1 MRALNSLER
10 NTLGII
16 GVVLAIVLFVAL
28 NLLST
33 ITLRSAQLD
42 LTEGKLF
49 TLSDGTRE
57 VLSKIEEPIKLR
69 FYASRSLTDRSP
81 IHGNYMSRVREF
93 LENYVDLANG
103 KLILEIHDPEPYSA
117 IEDEAVAYGLQGVP
131 LSETGEQ
138 GYFGLAGT
146 NSTDDEEKIPF
157 FNLQR
162 EQSLEY
168 DLTRLVFDLSK
179 PKQKVVGLINA
190 LNMDSDPLNR
200 RAPWAMTDRL
210 KQFFEVKTV
219 APTQPFIDE
228 DIDVLMIA
236 HPMELSKRLV
246 YAIDQFILRGG
257 RALVFVDPHS
267 EYTVGFNQ
275 ATRRPGGGNT
285 ASGYEIKALLDA
297 WGVNVDLDHFVGDHA
312 YAVKVQTSALGAS
325 AAVDYLPWFQT
336 DARVMSDDD
345 VVTSELKQVF
355 FASSG
360 AITLKKDAK
369 TTLTPLITSSV
380 KSSLQ
385 DLKLIMTRPNPLAV
399 LEGFKADNTKHV
411 LAARV
416 QGPVKTAFPDGP
428 PKLEGEKKEDRDK
441 VVKAHLAESKESV
454 NLILV
459 ADTDMLADRFWTQ
472 TQDFFGRKMVIPTS
486 SNGDFVTNSVDNL
499 TGSNALISLRS
510 RGESA
515 RPFHRVTQIQKA
527 AEFKYRKT
535 EKSLRDKMSELETK
549 LSGLQK
555 QTTGTGTVIV
565 SDKQKAAMLGLRN
578 QLIGIRR
585 QLRGVQHALKRDIET
600 LDTQLKILNIWAMP
614 LIISLIAVVLAVI
627 RRRKRHHPVVA

>member
-10 NTLGII
+10 STLGVI

-57 VLSKIEEPIKLR
+57 VLSKIEEPVKLR
-69 FYASRSLTDRSP
+69 FYASRSLTDKSP
-81 IHGNYMSRVREF
+81 VHGNYISRVREF

-117 IEDEAVAYGLQGVP
+117 IEDEAVTYGLQKMP
-131 LSETGEQ
+131 LDTTGQQ

-168 DLTRLVFDLSK
+168 DLTRLVYDLSK

-190 LNMDSDPLNR
+190 LNMASDPLNR

-210 KQFFEVKTV
+210 KQFFEVKDI

-257 RALVFVDPHS
+257 RALVFIDPHS

-285 ASGYEIKALLDA
+285 ASGHVIKDLLDA
-297 WGVNVDLDHFVGDHA
+297 WGVKMDFEKFVGDQT
-312 YAVKVQTSALGAS
+312 YAVKVQTSAMGTQ

-345 VVTSELKQVF
+345 VVTSELKNVF

-360 AITLKKDAK
+360 SLTLKKDAK
-369 TTLTPLITSSV
+369 TTLTPLITSSAQ
-380 KSSLQ
+380 SALQ
-385 DLKLIMTRPNPLAV
+385 DLKLVMSKPNPIAIF
-399 LEGFKADNTKHV
+399 EKFKADDTKHV
-411 LAARV
+411 LAARL

-441 VVKAHLAESKESV
+441 VVKAHLAASKEAV
-454 NLILV
+454 NLIIV

-515 RPFHRVTQIQKA
+515 RPFHRVMEIQKA

-535 EKSLRDKMSELETK
+535 EKSLQDKMSELETK
-549 LSGLQK
+549 LNGLQK
-555 QTTGTGTVIV
+555 QTTGTGTIIV
-565 SDKQKAAMLGLRN
+565 SDKQKTAMMGLRN
-578 QLIGIRR
+578 QLLGIRR

-600 LDTQLKILNIWAMP
+600 LDTRLKILNIWAMP
-614 LIISLIAVVLAVI
+614 LIISLVAVI
-627 RRRKRHHPVVA
+627 LAIMRRRKRHQPVVA

>member
-16 GVVLAIVLFVAL
+16 GIVLAIVLFVSL

-33 ITLRSAQLD
+33 LTLRSAQLD

-69 FYASRSLTDRSP
+69 FYASRSLTDMSP
-81 IHGNYMSRVREF
+81 IHGNYISRVREF
-93 LENYVDLANG
+93 LQNYVDLADG

-168 DLTRLVFDLSK
+168 DLTRLVYDLSK
-179 PKQKVVGLINA
+179 PKQKVVGLINS
-190 LNMDSDPLNR
+190 LNMASDPLNR
-200 RAPWAMTDRL
+200 RAPWAMMERL
-210 KQFFEVKTV
+210 KQFFEVRDI
-219 APTQPFIDE
+219 AATQPFIDE
-228 DIDVLMIA
+228 EIDVLLIA
-236 HPMELSKRLV
+236 HPLDLSKRLV
-246 YAIDQFILRGG
+246 YAIDQFILKGG
-257 RALVFVDPHS
+257 RAMVLLDPHS

-285 ASGYEIKALLDA
+285 ASGHVIKGLLDA
-297 WGVNVDLDHFVGDHA
+297 WGVKMDFEKFVSDRA
-312 YAVKVQTSALGAS
+312 YAVKVQTSTMGTK
-325 AAVDYLPWFQT
+325 AAVDFLPWFQT

-345 VVTSELKQVF
+345 VVTSELKNVF

-360 AITLKKDAK
+360 SLTLKKDAK
-369 TTLTPLITSSV
+369 TTLAPLITSSAQ
-380 KSSLQ
+380 SALQ
-385 DLKLIMTRPNPLAV
+385 DIRLVMTKPNPLAIF
-399 LEGFKADNTKHV
+399 EKFKADDKKHV
-411 LAARV
+411 LAARL

-428 PKLEGEKKEDRDK
+428 PKLEGEKKEGRDK
-441 VVKAHLAESKESV
+441 VVKAHLAESKDPV
-454 NLILV
+454 NLIIV

-486 SNGDFVTNSVDNL
+486 SNGDFITNAVDNL

-515 RPFHRVTQIQKA
+515 RPFHRVIKIQKA

-555 QTTGTGTVIV
+555 QSSGTGTIIV
-565 SDKQKAAMLGLRN
+565 SDKQKTAMLGLRK

-585 QLRGVQHALKRDIET
+585 QLRGVQHALKRDIES
-600 LDTQLKILNIWAMP
+600 LDTRLKILNIWAVP
-614 LIISLIAVVLAVI
+614 LIISVIAIGLAVV
-627 RRRKRHHPVVA
+627 RRRRRHQPVVA